1 VHVALDASAVVPGL
15 KGLGRFQARLLAE
28 LARRAPDGVRG
39 TLLGQ
44 PGFAAAGAQ
53 VPEGWRVET
62 LRASR
67 SIARELVEVPRLLR
81 GVAPEVYLTT
91 TDRLRAPRGVP
102 VLLYVFED
110 PGRRRRMPAADSANG
125 PRQRVVDRVADRW
138 FSRSLRAAAHVVAAS
153 TSTARELV
161 EARGLEQSRVT
172 VATPGPFQDPAPWRG
187 PSDADPA
194 VLVFIDRDVRDNGAV
209 ALRAFA
215 QAGPGWRLDVV
226 GDTDPRVVS
235 LAGEL
240 GVADRVAFH
249 GRVSDEQ
256 VRSAYGAA
264 QIYLDVSLHE
274 GFGAQAVEAATAG
287 VPSVVSRVDALP
299 EVTQER
305 AVYVDPE
312 DVEDVAAALRRLM
325 DSPEERARAGAA
337 FDEAELAG
345 RWPALVDA
353 LLDRCRALAAG

>member
-1 VHVALDASAVVPGL
+1 
-15 KGLGRFQARLLAE
+15 
-28 LARRAPDGVRG
+28 
-39 TLLGQ
+39 
-44 PGFAAAGAQ
+44 
-53 VPEGWRVET
+53 
-62 LRASR
+62 
-67 SIARELVEVPRLLR
+67 
-81 GVAPEVYLTT
+81 
-91 TDRLRAPRGVP
+91 
-102 VLLYVFED
+102 
-110 PGRRRRMPAADSANG
+110 M
-125 PRQRVVDRVADRW
+125 
-138 FSRSLRAAAHVVAAS
+138 
-153 TSTARELV
+153 
-161 EARGLEQSRVT
+161 
-172 VATPGPFQDPAPWRG
+172 PGPFHDPEPWRG
-187 PSDADPA
+187 ASDEDPS
-194 VLVFIDRDVRDNGAV
+194 VLAFVDRDVRDNGAI

-215 QAGPGWRLDVV
+215 QAGPGWRLDVL

-235 LAGEL
+235 LAREL

-337 FDEAELAG
+337 FDGAELAG